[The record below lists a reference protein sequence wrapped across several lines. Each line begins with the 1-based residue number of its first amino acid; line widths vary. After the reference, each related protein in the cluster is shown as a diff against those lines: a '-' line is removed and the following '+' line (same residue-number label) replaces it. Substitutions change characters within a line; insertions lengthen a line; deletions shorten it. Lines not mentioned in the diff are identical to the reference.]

1 MRKCAKTRASNT
13 MTDKKEEVKQHA
25 QEPVK
30 IARWERW
37 SMKLSIVTF
46 TMSVLNYTGI
56 GVYLLHLVF

>member
-1 MRKCAKTRASNT
+1 MP
-13 MTDKKEEVKQHA
+13 DKEEVKAKA

-46 TMSVLNYTGI
+46 VMSVLHYTGL
-56 GVYLLHLVF
+56 GVLIIEIFF

>member
-1 MRKCAKTRASNT
+1 MES
-13 MTDKKEEVKQHA
+13 KKEEVKQHA

-46 TMSVLNYTGI
+46 VMAVLNYTGL
-56 GVYLLHLVF
+56 GAWMLGLFG